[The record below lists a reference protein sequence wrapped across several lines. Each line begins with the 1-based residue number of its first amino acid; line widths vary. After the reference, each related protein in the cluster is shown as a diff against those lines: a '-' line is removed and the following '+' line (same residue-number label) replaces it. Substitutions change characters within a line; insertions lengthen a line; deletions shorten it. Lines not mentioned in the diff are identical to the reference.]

1 MPQGVP
7 VTNADY
13 DMMKKALERDVTP
26 SRIHELTGFSPHTI
40 SRVNTTKNYKE
51 FCEKRVK
58 RTKVANVQKKT
69 KAEVQKESKE
79 QIPEAK
85 DGFIESQEIHDIA
98 RELKNIRSI
107 LQKLA
112 EDLGVK
118 F

>member
-7 VTNADY
+7 ITEADY
-13 DMMKKALERDVTP
+13 NMIKRALERGMTP
-26 SRIHELTGFSPHTI
+26 SEIKELTGFSVHTI
-40 SRVNTTKNYKE
+40 SRVNTSKNYKE

-69 KAEVQKESKE
+69 KAEEQKESKE
-79 QIPEAK
+79 QIQEAK
-85 DGFIESQEIHDIA
+85 EGFIESQEIHDIA

>member
-1 MPQGVP
+1 MP

-26 SRIHELTGFSPHTI
+26 SRIHELNGFSPHTI
-40 SRVNTTKNYKE
+40 SRVKTTKNYKE

-85 DGFIESQEIHDIA
+85 EGFVESQEIHDIA

>member
-1 MPQGVP
+1 M
-7 VTNADY
+7 
-13 DMMKKALERDVTP
+13 
-26 SRIHELTGFSPHTI
+26 
-40 SRVNTTKNYKE
+40 
-51 FCEKRVK
+51 
-58 RTKVANVQKKT
+58 QKKT

-85 DGFIESQEIHDIA
+85 EGFIESQEIHDIA

>member
-7 VTNADY
+7 ITEADY
-13 DMMKKALERDVTP
+13 NMIKRALEREMTP
-26 SRIHELTGFSPHTI
+26 SEIHELTGFSPHTT

-58 RTKVANVQKKT
+58 RTKVANVQKTT
-69 KAEVQKESKE
+69 KEVKKSREM
-79 QIPEAK
+79 IPEEK
-85 DGFIESQEIHDIA
+85 EGFDTSQEVHDIA
-98 RELKNIRSI
+98 RELKNIRNI